1 MKNSSKKVMY
11 EQPFKPKRINDFNN
25 VDGLIKVNLSADNEI
40 YFQNI
45 LDNAEMNVSLMTQ
58 TVSG

>member
-1 MKNSSKKVMY
+1 MY